1 MKARLAEF
9 MKLRISVLI
18 ACLACCC
25 GTAVADFAGSVNVKG
40 KAEFV
45 EAMIR
50 RFRSLDPDGGSFAS
64 YGRNTIVPLSNLV
77 SSGTEARKRV
87 VYVEV
92 FREVSKDHGA
102 RGNEARYVAE
112 FPIKARVDK
121 PEVTYEL
128 DAAKVANLAIWPTSV
143 SMISQCVRET
153 VTQKLTWSASHL
165 RIAFENDRELEEFL
179 KSLATLLFDGKDGD
193 EKGYVTL
200 TKNPF

>member
-1 MKARLAEF
+1 MKASLAEF

-45 EAMIR
+45 EAMMKA
-50 RFRSLDPDGGSFAS
+50 FRSLDPDGGSFAS
-64 YGRNTIVPLSNLV
+64 YGRRGAVPLSNLV

-165 RIAFENDRELEEFL
+165 RIAFENDREMEEFL